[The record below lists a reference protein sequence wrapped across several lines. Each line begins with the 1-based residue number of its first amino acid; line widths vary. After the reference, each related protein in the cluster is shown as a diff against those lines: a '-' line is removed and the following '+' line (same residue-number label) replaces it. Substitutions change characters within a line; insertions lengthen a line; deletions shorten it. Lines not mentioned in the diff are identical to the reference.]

1 MSTERSR
8 SRAGISGTGGS
19 GVGTGLSTGGGL
31 FDDDIDAPQVDE
43 VLFAA
48 LRACRLGLAR
58 EQAVPPYVIFHDKTL
73 LAMAARRPTTTAAL
87 GGISGVGDVKL
98 ARYGEAFLDVIR
110 GHVDGDGGADLPAAS
125 HVAGDDGGL
134 LDIA

>member
-1 MSTERSR
+1 MPTTLVSGSRNSRGDRRRSVDQTELVSFR
-8 SRAGISGTGGS
+8 
-19 GVGTGLSTGGGL
+19 VGHHL
-31 FDDDIDAPQVDE
+31 E
-43 VLFAA
+43 AA
-48 LRACRLGLAR
+48 QLVVHHVTDPLRACRLGLAR

-73 LAMAARRPTTTAAL
+73 LAMAARRPTTTAAM